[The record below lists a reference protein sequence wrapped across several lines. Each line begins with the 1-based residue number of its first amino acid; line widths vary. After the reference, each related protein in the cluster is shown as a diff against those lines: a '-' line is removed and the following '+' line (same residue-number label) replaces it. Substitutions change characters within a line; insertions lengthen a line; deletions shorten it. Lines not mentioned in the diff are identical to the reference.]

1 MLMITNNMEG
11 FMQRRT
17 MLGVLAVFLTIG
29 VLLTLGSRL
38 IVDSQ
43 SQVNSGFDWNDSWNN
58 SNNDNIPNVKP
69 TPVKPEPTPVEPAP
83 KEQLIATSYQEAL
96 EMSAEKDMP
105 IFIIFSGDSCSYC
118 KRMKREVLPNQQV
131 KEMMKNYV
139 YLMVNTSD
147 RSGQRIAKKYGL
159 RYIPAFAIT
168 NSKEDKL
175 KFEER
180 YMSVGQLVEWLNNP
194 DMFK

>member
-1 MLMITNNMEG
+1 
-11 FMQRRT
+11 MQRRI

-29 VLLTLGSRL
+29 TLLTLGSKL
-38 IVDSQ
+38 LVDSQ

-58 SNNDNIPNVKP
+58 SNNDNTPNVKP
-69 TPVKPEPTPVEPAP
+69 TPVKPVEPAP
-83 KEQLIATSYQEAL
+83 IEQVIATSYQEAL

-105 IFIIFSGDSCSYC
+105 ILIIFSGDSCSHC
-118 KRMKREVLPNQQV
+118 KRMKKEVLPNQQV
-131 KEMMKNYV
+131 KEMMKNYI
-139 YLMVNTSD
+139 YLMVNTSE
-147 RSGQRIAKKYGL
+147 RSGQRIASKYGL

-175 KFEER
+175 KFEEK